1 MSLDKKRWLI
11 LVLSCLTNLCI
22 GSVYAWSVFANPMA
36 AYLSEINGYEIE
48 SLAII
53 FTIANSVGPI
63 TMITGGMMT
72 DKIGPRGVIV
82 IGGLLFGAGMIASG
96 FANSVPMLM
105 LTYGLGVGLGSAM
118 VYGCTVSNSVKW
130 FPDKKG
136 FAGGI
141 MTAAYG
147 ISSVIIPIIANN
159 LISNYGITATF
170 KILGLVMLII
180 IEVCS
185 IVIDKC
191 PADYCPKN
199 SNPVSIDIENG
210 IEEKNWKQMIS
221 DSRFI
226 LMLIMLCCGAF
237 SGLMITSQA
246 SIIAQSM
253 MGMSVTNAALI
264 VSVLALFNTVGR
276 ICAGI
281 VSDKIGAIKTISL
294 VFILLMVGQFC
305 LFISNENLVIVFCLG
320 ILIIGFCFG
329 SIMGIYPGFT
339 ASQFGSKNNGVNYGI
354 MFIGFALAGCLGPT
368 IMATIYAN
376 TNSYRFAFVAAIV
389 LGVIGFGL
397 SFILQN
403 KLKQKV

>member
-11 LVLSCLTNLCI
+11 LGLSCLTNLCI

-36 AYLSEINGYEIE
+36 EYLSQLNGYEIE

-72 DKIGPRGVIV
+72 DKIGPRGVII
-82 IGGLLFGAGMIASG
+82 IGGLLFGAGMITSG

-105 LTYGLGVGLGSAM
+105 ITYGLGVGLGSAM

-147 ISSVIIPIIANN
+147 ISSVVIPIIANN
-159 LISNYGITATF
+159 LISNYGITTTF

-180 IEVCS
+180 IEVSS

-191 PADYCPKN
+191 PVDYCPKN
-199 SNPVSIDIENG
+199 SNPVSIDTEMG

-246 SIIAQSM
+246 SIIAQRM
-253 MGMSVTNAALI
+253 MHMSVGNAALI

-276 ICAGI
+276 ICAGV

-294 VFILLMVGQFC
+294 VFILLMIGQFC
-305 LFISNENLVIVFCLG
+305 LFISNENIVVVFCLG

-376 TNSYRFAFVAAIV
+376 TNSYRMAFVSAIV
-389 LGVIGFGL
+389 LGIIGFVL
-397 SFILQN
+397 SIILQ
-403 KLKQKV
+403 KRIRQKV